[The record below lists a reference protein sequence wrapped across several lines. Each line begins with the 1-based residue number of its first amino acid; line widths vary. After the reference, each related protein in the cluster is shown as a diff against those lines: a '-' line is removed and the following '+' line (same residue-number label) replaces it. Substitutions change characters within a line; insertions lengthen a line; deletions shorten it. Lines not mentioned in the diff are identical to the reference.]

1 MPGHRAEGG
10 LDGGGSNKASR
21 LEAVD

>member
-1 MPGHRAEGG
+1 MPRHRAEGG